1 LVATAVLLRGAL
13 KRGRASIYP
22 SLGAACLI
30 AMLLRG
36 FADANIFAPA
46 VSIIAAATI
55 GLALA
60 QSSGRTGR

>member
-1 LVATAVLLRGAL
+1 MAL
-13 KRGRASIYP
+13 
-22 SLGAACLI
+22 
-30 AMLLRG
+30 LLRG
-36 FADANIFAPA
+36 FADANIFAQA